1 MSRFERRAVSWTS
14 LATFLT
20 GIGYLVLKY
29 FVTTDDPFAVVNHP
43 LEPWFLRAHVLASP
57 LLVLAI
63 GSVAVRHVWAHYR
76 SGVKTARRTGLI
88 AALSMG
94 PMIASG
100 YLIQVVTG
108 VGWLRALALVHI
120 ALGLFFGIGLAGHQA
135 VLRRRGD
142 YPTIQR
148 KLFR

>member
-1 MSRFERRAVSWTS
+1 MSRFERRAVLWTS
-14 LATFLT
+14 LATFFT
-20 GIGYLVLKY
+20 GVGYLYFKY

-43 LEPWFLRAHVLASP
+43 LEPWFLNAHVLASP

-63 GSVAVRHVWAHYR
+63 GSVAIRHVWAHYR
-76 SGVKTARRTGLI
+76 SDVRTARRTGLVT
-88 AALSMG
+88 ACSMG
-94 PMIASG
+94 PMILSG

-120 ALGLFFGIGLAGHQA
+120 ALGLLFGIGLMAHHE

-148 KLFR
+148 E

>member
-20 GIGYLVLKY
+20 GVGYLGLKY

-43 LEPWFLRAHVLASP
+43 LEPWFLRAHVLVSP

-63 GSVAVRHVWAHYR
+63 GSVALRHVWAHYR
-76 SGVKTARRTGLI
+76 SGVETARRTGLL

-108 VGWLRALALVHI
+108 FGWLRALALAHI
-120 ALGLFFGIGLAGHQA
+120 ALGLLFGIGFVAHQA
-135 VLRRRGD
+135 VLSTRSNYR
-142 YPTIQR
+142 TIQGE
-148 KLFR
+148 